1 MDLAAAAAATGN
13 LLCCASRHFC
23 SCKDAV
29 PVCLLPWLVS
39 PLQGQQSNTRGGP
52 FAVLNGSM
60 VADVLVVALPA
71 GAKLQQPLHVLHVS
85 TPAAAAADASSSGPA
100 LNASAARLLVSLG
113 ANASCEVVEEFVSD
127 AEGSHVTMPV
137 AEVVLGQGSELKHG
151 YVHREASGAQHFK
164 ATLVKQVGCGL
175 RGSLQ
180 GARSAACLTAQSL
193 CVHMQ
198 ARSCASEWLLECW
211 RRTRGSGPDGP
222 GTLLLLCVKPAC
234 RLRAAAMSLL
244 RRAWAAA

>member
-1 MDLAAAAAATGN
+1 M
-13 LLCCASRHFC
+13 LCNAPHHCR
-23 SCKDAV
+23 SCKHAV
-29 PVCLLPWLVS
+29 PVCLLPWLV
-39 PLQGQQSNTRGGP
+39 PFLQGQQSNTRGGP

-60 VADVLVVALPA
+60 IADALVVALPA
-71 GAKLQQPLHVLHVS
+71 GAKLQQPLHMLHVS

-100 LNASAARLLVSLG
+100 LNASAARLLISLG
-113 ANASCEVVEEFVSD
+113 ANASGEVVEEFVSD

-193 CVHMQ
+193 CIHMQ
-198 ARSCASEWLLECW
+198 ARTCGHEGMLVC
-211 RRTRGSGPDGP
+211 RRHAHVDWSLTCLARCCC
-222 GTLLLLCVKPAC
+222 CVCNPPAG
-234 RLRAAAMSLL
+234 
-244 RRAWAAA
+244 